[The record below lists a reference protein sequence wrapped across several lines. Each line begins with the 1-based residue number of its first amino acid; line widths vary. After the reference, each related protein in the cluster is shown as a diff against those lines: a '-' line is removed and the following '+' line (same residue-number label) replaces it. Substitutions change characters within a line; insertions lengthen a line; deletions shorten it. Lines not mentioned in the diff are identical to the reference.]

1 MKRRFCTQSV
11 DCIQQFI
18 RVNAALG
25 LLSANVDLEQNILS
39 DTMLCGLF
47 CDRFAKMNRTDR
59 LDQRDLAD
67 QKLHLIGLER
77 ADKLQVRSFIS
88 VLFILFKQLLHT
100 VFTAHLDA
108 CANRFLD
115 AFRIIHLARGNQ
127 YDVFRLFSCFFR
139 CTRYPFLYLSDA
151 FMQLISFLFCHVFTT
166 VLSFRSVPRTMT

>member
-1 MKRRFCTQSV
+1 
-11 DCIQQFI
+11 
-18 RVNAALG
+18 
-25 LLSANVDLEQNILS
+25 
-39 DTMLCGLF
+39 
-47 CDRFAKMNRTDR
+47 MNRTDR

-77 ADKLQVRSFIS
+77 ADKLQIRSFIS

-115 AFRIIHLARGNQ
+115 ALRIIHLARGNQ